1 MERAGRDVTRIV
13 AAGADAVDA
22 VVETFLIEG
31 EDFFFAQMM
40 ELQGLTC
47 REVDE
52 VDVVAVEDVLQES
65 DVCRFDG
72 AAGKAQAQHGAMGP
86 PFAIAAELAR
96 RPLIFG
102 RRQFLSVKSLRR
114 FDELREAAADF
125 FLCFFCDLSHFINTP
140 YLIENYT
147 RFVPYYN
154 RLF

>member
-72 AAGKAQAQHGAMGP
+72 TAGKAQ
-86 PFAIAAELAR
+86 
-96 RPLIFG
+96 
-102 RRQFLSVKSLRR
+102 RQFLSVKSLRR